1 MFPIPTNCFN
11 RFSRHVFA
19 KFWQVLLLSVWRFG
33 GLIAALYQTLTGLG
47 ADGYDREPVMD
58 DEGNTDK
65 SKRSL
70 YSKLRS

>member
-1 MFPIPTNCFN
+1 M
-11 RFSRHVFA
+11 
-19 KFWQVLLLSVWRFG
+19 LSVWRFG
-33 GLIAALYQTLTGLG
+33 GLIAALYQTALG